1 MTVTVRAEIDGQV
14 FPVELWRVSGLDA
27 LSYRHEVGAELDALI
42 LGWVQRGEV
51 PALLADLSVAKWLW
65 TRQNGQPLAS
75 LAAVAAGVGLLP
87 APEQPEPAASDA
99 RTIES
104 LKTIQA
110 AINPNDQEP
119 PAGAGA
125 RVTPPPV
132 AGGPSV
138 ASEPEPVAVGGV

>member
-42 LGWVQRGEV
+42 LGWLERGEV

-65 TRQNGQPLAS
+65 ARQNGDPLVS
-75 LAAVAAGVGLLP
+75 LAVVAAGVGLLP
-87 APEQPEPAASDA
+87 APTE
-99 RTIES
+99 
-104 LKTIQA
+104 
-110 AINPNDQEP
+110 NDEP
-119 PAGAGA
+119 PAGAGV

-138 ASEPEPVAVGGV
+138 ASEPEPAVGVV

>member
-1 MTVTVRAEIDGQV
+1 MTVRAEIDGQV

-42 LGWVQRGEV
+42 LGWVERGEV

-65 TRQNGQPLAS
+65 ARQNGDPLVS
-75 LAAVAAGVGLLP
+75 LAVVAAGVGLLP
-87 APEQPEPAASDA
+87 APPTE
-99 RTIES
+99 
-104 LKTIQA
+104 
-110 AINPNDQEP
+110 NDEEP

-125 RVTPPPV
+125 RVSPPPV

-138 ASEPEPVAVGGV
+138 VSEPEPVAVGVV

>member
-14 FPVELWRVSGLDA
+14 FPVELWRVTGLDA

-65 TRQNGQPLAS
+65 ARQNGDPLVP

-87 APEQPEPAASDA
+87 APTE
-99 RTIES
+99 
-104 LKTIQA
+104 
-110 AINPNDQEP
+110 NDEEP

-125 RVTPPPV
+125 RVPPPPV

-138 ASEPEPVAVGGV
+138 VSEPEFAAGVV